1 LRAVALAVI
10 ASALIA
16 APAAPL
22 ELAPFKDKL
31 FAYPGI
37 LAVADNGAH
46 VTVDYRELR
55 DINERDEVPE
65 RRVQRSYVDLAPRRV
80 QREAAIETPAGKLNY
95 VAVGREKG
103 ARVITIYLHG
113 KGGSRQQG
121 VNDYTFG
128 GNFNRIK
135 NLMVRNDGLYL
146 SPDIVDFEARGRAQI
161 SALISHY
168 RSASPGAAVIL
179 ACGSMGGALCWQLAG
194 QPDVTAGLAGML
206 FLGSMWNNDF
216 RNTDAIRQRVPIV
229 LAHGSRDKVFPVE
242 AQEAFYRKMRKAMP
256 GYPIRFVRFE
266 TGSHGTPIRMINWRD
281 SINWLLSFR

>member
-1 LRAVALAVI
+1 MRLGLVLAAVLAAGT
-10 ASALIA
+10 ASAL
-16 APAAPL
+16 
-22 ELAPFKDKL
+22 ELKPFKDQL

-46 VTVDYRELR
+46 ITVDYRELR

-65 RRVQRSYVDLAPRRV
+65 RRVQRSYVDPAPRAV
-80 QREAAIETPAGKLNY
+80 QQEAAIETPAGKLAY
-95 VAVGREKG
+95 VAVGREMG
-103 ARVITIYLHG
+103 AKVVTIYLHG
-113 KGGSRQQG
+113 KGGNRQQG

-146 SPDIVDFEARGRAQI
+146 SPDVVDFEARGRTQI

-168 RSASPGAAVIL
+168 RSASPGAAIIL
-179 ACGSMGGALCWQLAG
+179 ACGSMGGALCWQLAD
-194 QPDVTAGLAGML
+194 QPEVMPGLAGML

-216 RNTDAIRQRVPIV
+216 RNSQAIRRRVPLV

-242 AQEAFYRKMRKAMP
+242 SQEDFYRKVRKALP

-266 TGSHGTPIRMINWRD
+266 TGTHGTPIRMIDWRD
-281 SINWLLSFR
+281 SINWLLSARR